1 MTAQPTTLA
10 ELFGADDERLASAA
24 RQDSSAFAEL
34 YHRHLTRVYRFH
46 LARTGHV
53 QDAQDLTTQTFM
65 AALKNIHTYRGSGSF
80 AAWLFGIARN
90 QVAMHHRSRRPSAG
104 LEEAER
110 VPDPLPLPEAITE
123 RRLQLGQVSQAM
135 EHLTAE
141 QSAAIQLIIF
151 AELSAAEAGAVL
163 GKSEAAM
170 KMLLLRGLKALREA
184 LSETEEVL

>member
-1 MTAQPTTLA
+1 
-10 ELFGADDERLASAA
+10 
-24 RQDSSAFAEL
+24 
-34 YHRHLTRVYRFH
+34 
-46 LARTGHV
+46 
-53 QDAQDLTTQTFM
+53 
-65 AALKNIHTYRGSGSF
+65 
-80 AAWLFGIARN
+80 
-90 QVAMHHRSRRPSAG
+90 MHHRSRRPSAG

-170 KMLLLRGLKALREA
+170 KMLLLRGLKALRQA
-184 LSETEEVL
+184 LNETEEVL